1 VLKLVAFGFTN
12 REIAQRLDLGIKSI
26 ETYRMRGLE
35 KLGMKIA
42 RGTRSLCFHGWVVG
56 GRIANKFL
64 GNSAGLIP

>member
-35 KLGMKIA
+35 KLGMKSRVELVRYA
-42 RGTRSLCFHGWVVG
+42 STAGWWAVG
-56 GRIANKFL
+56 
-64 GNSAGLIP
+64 